1 MVGTGYRGCHV
12 VDLAQSL
19 LADYPSESLVEM
31 NMGQLGVIK
40 GLGKAK
46 AGILVATF
54 ELARRGLH
62 KGMGARLV
70 IRSPLDVLPLLRHNH
85 PSGDVSPS

>member
-1 MVGTGYRGCHV
+1 M

-31 NMGQLGVIK
+31 DMGQLGRMK

-46 AGILVATF
+46 AGILVAAF
-54 ELARRGLH
+54 
-62 KGMGARLV
+62 
-70 IRSPLDVLPLLRHNH
+70 
-85 PSGDVSPS
+85 